1 MAHLCLFG
9 LSGSGKTCFIY
20 AMSQV
25 LGDKGVCSNDMTF
38 TLKANDIKQQVLL
51 NNGYMTLLDDKW
63 PQPTSAPTIYD
74 YCLRLQYQGRIME
87 ILPNLVVQDYRG
99 GLLDFGTD
107 NDVAEYKKMIKSFS
121 ESVAIVY
128 VIDGN
133 TLLAALEPEEKD
145 VIHNNRNIDLKE
157 SIYAKQQISIV
168 ENLFV
173 DFKRSHNNV
182 PPILVAI
189 SKDDVLTTKELEA
202 GKKMIKRVV
211 PSIFGHGSNT
221 ISAITHFSLGV
232 DLEKGIQSR
241 RLRLNTER
249 NLHVP
254 VLFGAYA
261 EFCQQY
267 EVAPS
272 DGVRNVLSDMMCEM
286 RNIFRGRLD
295 IFIDGERAIEVGK

>member
-25 LGDKGVCSNDMTF
+25 LGDKGVRSNDMTF
-38 TLKANDIKQQVLL
+38 TLKANDIMQQVFL
-51 NNGYMTLLDDKW
+51 NNGYMTLLDEKW
-63 PQPTSAPTIYD
+63 PQPTNAPIVYD

-87 ILPNLVVQDYRG
+87 ILPNLIVQDYRG
-99 GLLDFGTD
+99 GILDFGTD
-107 NDVAEYKKMIKSFS
+107 KDVAEYKKMIKSFS

-128 VIDGN
+128 VVDGN
-133 TLLAALEPEEKD
+133 TLLAALEPNNRD
-145 VIHNNRNIDLKE
+145 VVHNHRNIDIKE
-157 SIYAKQQISIV
+157 SIYAKQQMSIV

-173 DFKRSHNNV
+173 DFKRTHKNV
-182 PPILVAI
+182 PPVLVAI
-189 SKDDVLTTKELEA
+189 SKDDVLTAKELEA
-202 GKKMIKRVV
+202 GKTMIKEIM
-211 PSIFGHGSNT
+211 PSIFGHGSNS

-232 DLEKGIQSR
+232 DLEKGLQSE

-249 NLHVP
+249 NLHIP

-267 EVAPS
+267 DDAKNK
-272 DGVRNVLSDMMCEM
+272 GVRNTLSNIMCEM
-286 RNIFRGRLD
+286 RNIFIGKID
-295 IFIDGERAIEVGK
+295 IFLAGERALEI

>member
-25 LGDKGVCSNDMTF
+25 LGDRGVCGNDMTF

-63 PQPTSAPTIYD
+63 PQPTNAPITYD
-74 YCLRLQYQGRIME
+74 YCLRLQHQGRIME
-87 ILPNLVVQDYRG
+87 ILPNLIVQDYRG
-99 GLLDFGTD
+99 GILDFGTD
-107 NDVAEYKKMIKSFS
+107 NDVAEYKRMIKSFS

-128 VIDGN
+128 VVDGN
-133 TLLAALEPEEKD
+133 TLLAALEPEERD
-145 VIHNNRNIDLKE
+145 VVHSNRSIDIKE
-157 SIYAKQQISIV
+157 SIYAKQQMSIV

-173 DFKRSHNNV
+173 DFKRTHNSV
-182 PPILVAI
+182 PPVLVAI
-189 SKDDVLTTKELEA
+189 SKDDVLTEKELEV
-202 GKKMIKRVV
+202 GKKLIKGVM
-211 PSIFGHGSNT
+211 PSIFGLGSKM

-249 NLHVP
+249 NLHIP

-267 EVAPS
+267 EVAPN
-272 DGVRNVLSDMMCEM
+272 DGVRRVLLDMMREM

-295 IFIDGERAIEVGK
+295 VYIDGEKAIEV